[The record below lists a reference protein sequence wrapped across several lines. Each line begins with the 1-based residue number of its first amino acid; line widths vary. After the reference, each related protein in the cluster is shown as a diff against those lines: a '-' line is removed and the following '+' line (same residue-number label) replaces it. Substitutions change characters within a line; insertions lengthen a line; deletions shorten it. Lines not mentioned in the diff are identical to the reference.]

1 MEGSK
6 SALIRKLT
14 LIMIVTYVSFAPM
27 SYFSVLLRNVGFDS
41 RQLGLWN
48 SLIGLTAMISLP
60 FWGVF
65 ADKIRSPKKV
75 WLITMVG
82 YALIFGLLPLAG
94 SLFPQTAI
102 PLYVLIL
109 LYGLVKDPS
118 HSMQDAWY
126 IGMLTPI
133 GISFASV
140 RMWGSL
146 SNGVL
151 SIFSGFIVEKTG
163 INPFFWSV
171 PVLMIPVIFFSLR
184 FKDAGSDANNAAERP
199 ARVKIKP
206 WILFKNYRFVTSL
219 FMTLAL
225 SIYMTMTNSF
235 FPFILESANVDPERY
250 GLLSGYSLLIQV
262 GSMFVITR
270 FLKKVP
276 DHKILIF
283 AGIVAVIEN
292 IVYGLST
299 NFFMLFVAST
309 LWGIEI
315 SVFATVLPSYT
326 QGLVDPKYA
335 ATAQSIKSS
344 TSMLLMVIGNLIG
357 GNLIAAYGIRSYNF
371 GIAAFQG
378 LLVLL
383 FALSIPIG
391 KRLKL

>member
-60 FWGVF
+60 FWGFF

-82 YALIFGLLPLAG
+82 YALIFVLLPLAG
-94 SLFPQTAI
+94 SIYPQAAF
-102 PLYVLIL
+102 PLYALIM

-126 IGMLTPI
+126 IGILTPI

-146 SNGVL
+146 SGGVL
-151 SIFSGFIVEKTG
+151 SILSGLIVDKTG

-171 PVLMIPVIFFSLR
+171 PILIIPVIFFSLR
-184 FKDAGSDANNAAERP
+184 FKGASNEANRP
-199 ARVKIKP
+199 APSKLQP
-206 WILFKNYRFVTSL
+206 WVVLKNYRFVTSL
-219 FMTLAL
+219 FMTLVL
-225 SIYMTMTNSF
+225 STYMTMTNSF

-250 GLLSGYSLLIQV
+250 GLLYGYSLLIQV

-276 DHKILIF
+276 DHIILIC
-283 AGIVAVIEN
+283 AGVVAVLEN
-292 IVYGLST
+292 IMYGLSV

-335 ATAQSIKSS
+335 ATAQSLKSS
-344 TSMLLMVIGNLIG
+344 TSMLLMVVGNLIG
-357 GNLIAAYGIRSYNF
+357 GNLIATYGIRSYNF

-378 LLVLL
+378 LLVTL

-391 KRLKL
+391 KRLKLQL